1 MALYSHVIV
10 ENVCDVNGPHGT
22 IWKALTYD
30 EDVLAEI
37 VLEGLDAQGLRRVY
51 PQHCRVAEVVHH
63 VITATRGHMT
73 SNWCY
78 GCKRRHCENPI
89 SVKDFDTMQNV
100 IRTLRPDTTFEG
112 AKDSRSGTTWIS
124 VMYHE
129 TEGHPD
135 VVRCL
140 WLKKYTSS
148 RVWKEIT
155 GGLTPPSRCYQD
167 YERQV
172 DKILKQFRR
181 TFDTDEHL
189 HKTEHLFNNCVQGN
203 DSVYAF
209 VERLEDLSSELY
221 HLGSPVLEYKMKWK
235 LYNGLKGA
243 ELRLRVNDYLDDREI
258 DYMEFKEVVL
268 RQHRRMTNVNEADNN
283 TKPSDKKTR
292 DDSRGSYGRRSDD
305 SGYRSRRPWQQR
317 PPYPRR
323 ESVNSVD
330 DSGGYTTDDNEVRQH
345 HVNMGRD
352 LSGLKCYRCLKRGH
366 SAKDCEQPEPADLS
380 TRCRICGNPQH
391 QAETCK
397 IKSDKLVCHRCN
409 NPGHLAYVCTS
420 KTPTSSP
427 TTGKRQSTPRSTAR
441 VQVIIDNDR
450 LQEHPQQRVCTTS
463 SSSDRDTSRAAKP
476 MVMVIGNVC
485 IEDNVIPALFD
496 TGAEVSLITRQA
508 LQRLAPHVD
517 VYTNTPRH
525 ISVADGGTLHVDG
538 TVMLKVS
545 TNRITVHD
553 EFIVV
558 SDDLSVP
565 ILLGC
570 PTLGKLR
577 TTIRVSPHGM
587 HVTTND
593 DHDFSPYSAPKE
605 VRFND
610 NVSTCDEL
618 LKKDQEDITVTYTIN
633 HVRRLFLH
641 QDSHSGLSDVELYNA
656 LFPTTRIYP
665 DDLFV
670 GQADCNQSG
679 KDPTSSNYYVHYMST
694 DPTETSPNVE
704 SATPHH
710 DENNDKEDVDHDS
723 DDNLPPWDVLQ
734 RHWMWDATTPLGR
747 ACVRLPWLGEER
759 PPNNFKNAAHRGA
772 ASTRRLSPEQRQAF
786 EAALQ
791 VYTTRGFC
799 AIVKDNYVN
808 GNFDHPTFDECQA
821 AWDAMT
827 RDTAL
832 DGTVVIKPY
841 HYTPSHMVFRDSH
854 PTTPCRIVLD
864 FRTLNKFTRRG
875 GKTQNDLQ
883 GVLLQ
888 LRSFPYFI
896 SADVSKAFCQM
907 KASLYDEEVNDES
920 NNDKKKWK
928 KTLYDRQYYPTG
940 HLEGYVGVQRSLVVT
955 VDDWYTGLAR
965 VVDDD
970 GNGNVKT
977 VDNNDKDCFNTAI
990 ENVIY
995 VRPSSRSLT
1004 RARGRELVELLDY
1017 VNGHLPP
1024 N

>member
-1 MALYSHVIV
+1 
-10 ENVCDVNGPHGT
+10 
-22 IWKALTYD
+22 
-30 EDVLAEI
+30 
-37 VLEGLDAQGLRRVY
+37 
-51 PQHCRVAEVVHH
+51 
-63 VITATRGHMT
+63 
-73 SNWCY
+73 
-78 GCKRRHCENPI
+78 RRHCENPI

-135 VVRCL
+135 VV
-140 WLKKYTSS
+140 
-148 RVWKEIT
+148 
-155 GGLTPPSRCYQD
+155 
-167 YERQV
+167 
-172 DKILKQFRR
+172 
-181 TFDTDEHL
+181 
-189 HKTEHLFNNCVQGN
+189 
-203 DSVYAF
+203 
-209 VERLEDLSSELY
+209 SSELY

-235 LYNGLKGA
+235 LYNGFKGA
-243 ELRLRVNDYLDDREI
+243 ELRLRVTDYLHDREI

-587 HVTTND
+587 HVITND

-610 NVSTCDEL
+610 NVATYDKL
-618 LKKDQEDITVTYTIN
+618 LEKDQEDITVTYTIN

-641 QDSHSGLSDVELYNA
+641 QGSYSGLSDVELYNA
-656 LFPTTRIYP
+656 LFPTVGTPPLGSTRTTC
-665 DDLFV
+665 LL
-670 GQADCNQSG
+670 A
-679 KDPTSSNYYVHYMST
+679 KPTVTNWEKILLAAITTST
-694 DPTETSPNVE
+694 ICLLIRRKPPPTWNL
-704 SATPHH
+704 
-710 DENNDKEDVDHDS
+710 
-723 DDNLPPWDVLQ
+723 LPPTMTRTMTKKTWT
-734 RHWMWDATTPLGR
+734 TTP
-747 ACVRLPWLGEER
+747 
-759 PPNNFKNAAHRGA
+759 
-772 ASTRRLSPEQRQAF
+772 
-786 EAALQ
+786 
-791 VYTTRGFC
+791 TT
-799 AIVKDNYVN
+799 
-808 GNFDHPTFDECQA
+808 TFLHGMC
-821 AWDAMT
+821 
-827 RDTAL
+827 
-832 DGTVVIKPY
+832 Y
-841 HYTPSHMVFRDSH
+841 
-854 PTTPCRIVLD
+854 
-864 FRTLNKFTRRG
+864 
-875 GKTQNDLQ
+875 
-883 GVLLQ
+883 
-888 LRSFPYFI
+888 
-896 SADVSKAFCQM
+896 
-907 KASLYDEEVNDES
+907 
-920 NNDKKKWK
+920 
-928 KTLYDRQYYPTG
+928 
-940 HLEGYVGVQRSLVVT
+940 
-955 VDDWYTGLAR
+955 
-965 VVDDD
+965 
-970 GNGNVKT
+970 
-977 VDNNDKDCFNTAI
+977 
-990 ENVIY
+990 NVIGCGMLQH
-995 VRPSSRSLT
+995 P
-1004 RARGRELVELLDY
+1004 
-1017 VNGHLPP
+1017 
-1024 N
+1024 